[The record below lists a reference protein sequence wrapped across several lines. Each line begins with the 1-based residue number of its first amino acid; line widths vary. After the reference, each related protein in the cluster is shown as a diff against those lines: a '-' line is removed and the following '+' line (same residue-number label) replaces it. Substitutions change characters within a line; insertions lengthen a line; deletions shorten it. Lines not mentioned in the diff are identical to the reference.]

1 MSRGGLSLSAPSA
14 WKPGFEILA
23 IFRAACAKVYA
34 VLRENAATI
43 KELEQSADSV

>member
-1 MSRGGLSLSAPSA
+1 MVQAAR
-14 WKPGFEILA
+14 LA
-23 IFRAACAKVYA
+23 RAACAKVCA